1 MRSPLNERLKSE
13 KAVIASSNLDSEAG
27 GYTTIVLRTIGK
39 QLVEGF
45 ISMITVGVIRKQKA
59 GLSTQRTT

>member
-27 GYTTIVLRTIGK
+27 GYTTIVLRMIGK

-45 ISMITVGVIRKQKA
+45 ISMITVCVIRKQKA